1 MAKFRHV
8 QISFWQDPKVLE
20 EMTPEDKYFY
30 IYLLTNPNTTQI
42 GVYQV
47 TKKQIMFEIGY
58 SIESV
63 NSLIERF
70 QNMHKLIKY
79 NPNTREIAI
88 LNWGK
93 YNLIKGGKPI
103 LDCVQKE
110 LNEVKDISLLSDMV
124 DKIPN
129 ESIRQLFYNR
139 IEQKNNIITNVTL
152 HDTLDDTSTISGQ
165 KEKEKEKENNIYS
178 NEFEQFWIL
187 YPRKIDKKKAYK
199 SFIKILKAYSLDV
212 ILSGTEKYSKQVK
225 GVEKK
230 FIKHPSTFLNNESF
244 IDGYEEQEEPKQKT
258 NTNIPSEFVYDPN
271 AGEDW

>member
-110 LNEVKDISLLSDMV
+110 LNEVKDVSLLSDMV

-139 IEQKNNIITNVTL
+139 IEQKNNIITNDTL
-152 HDTLDDTSTISGQ
+152 HDTLDDTPTISGQ

-212 ILSGTEKYSKQVK
+212 ILSGTEKYSKQVT

-244 IDGYEEQEEPKQKT
+244 IDGYEELEEPKQKI

>member
-47 TKKQIMFEIGY
+47 TKKQMMFEIGY

-110 LNEVKDISLLSDMV
+110 LNEVKDISLLSEMV

-139 IEQKNNIITNVTL
+139 IEQKNTVITNVTL
-152 HDTLDDTSTISGQ
+152 HDTSTISGQ
-165 KEKEKEKENNIYS
+165 KEREKEKENNIYS